1 MFILKNL
8 GLVWKWDQIFL
19 ESHPNIKGIITRSRN
34 NMVVLKQ
41 KLKKKK
47 TENLPKKVKQR
58 GFLKCEYAQIE
69 HNREDCGAG

>member
-1 MFILKNL
+1 
-8 GLVWKWDQIFL
+8 
-19 ESHPNIKGIITRSRN
+19 
-34 NMVVLKQ
+34 MVVLKQ